1 MSVAANMMMF
11 NSSRREREERE
22 VYEKALKLLQRAAG
36 ISGETTDD
44 IKNFVFDINGKVLS
58 SLRAS
63 YPQYSL
69 SDDSSILLDIWNQ
82 VDHQVRNIL
91 QHGLYKDT
99 TIEKA
104 IINDTFEGMINYKK
118 TITNIHELLPEL
130 DLDTLFKIMEAIVE
144 ETTPIINWPNSIRTP
159 LSDKPWWEEPN
170 RITCTYNSK

>member
-36 ISGETTDD
+36 ISGETTDN
-44 IKNFVFDINGKVLS
+44 IKNFVFDIYINGKVLS

-69 SDDSSILLDIWNQ
+69 SDDSSILDIWNQ
-82 VDHQVRNIL
+82 TDHQVRNIL

-104 IINDTFEGMINYKK
+104 IINDTFEGY
-118 TITNIHELLPEL
+118 
-130 DLDTLFKIMEAIVE
+130 
-144 ETTPIINWPNSIRTP
+144 
-159 LSDKPWWEEPN
+159 DKL
-170 RITCTYNSK
+170 

>member
-11 NSSRREREERE
+11 NSSRIEREERE
-22 VYEKALKLLQRAAG
+22 VYEKALKLLQRAAR

-44 IKNFVFDINGKVLS
+44 IKNFVFDIYINGKVLS

-82 VDHQVRNIL
+82 VRNIL

-104 IINDTFEGMINYKK
+104 IINDTFEGY
-118 TITNIHELLPEL
+118 
-130 DLDTLFKIMEAIVE
+130 
-144 ETTPIINWPNSIRTP
+144 
-159 LSDKPWWEEPN
+159 DKL
-170 RITCTYNSK
+170 

>member
-44 IKNFVFDINGKVLS
+44 IKNFVFDIYINGKVLS

-82 VDHQVRNIL
+82 VRNIL

-104 IINDTFEGMINYKK
+104 IINDTFEGY
-118 TITNIHELLPEL
+118 
-130 DLDTLFKIMEAIVE
+130 
-144 ETTPIINWPNSIRTP
+144 
-159 LSDKPWWEEPN
+159 DKL
-170 RITCTYNSK
+170 

>member
-1 MSVAANMMMF
+1 MMF

-44 IKNFVFDINGKVLS
+44 IKNFVFDIYINGKVLS

-82 VDHQVRNIL
+82 VRNIL

-104 IINDTFEGMINYKK
+104 IINDTFEGY
-118 TITNIHELLPEL
+118 
-130 DLDTLFKIMEAIVE
+130 
-144 ETTPIINWPNSIRTP
+144 
-159 LSDKPWWEEPN
+159 DKL
-170 RITCTYNSK
+170 

>member
-11 NSSRREREERE
+11 NSSRIEREERE
-22 VYEKALKLLQRAAG
+22 VYEKALKLF
-36 ISGETTDD
+36 SGKTTDD
-44 IKNFVFDINGKVLS
+44 IKNFVFDIYINGKVLS

-69 SDDSSILLDIWNQ
+69 SDDSSILLDMWNQ

-104 IINDTFEGMINYKK
+104 IINDTFEGY
-118 TITNIHELLPEL
+118 
-130 DLDTLFKIMEAIVE
+130 
-144 ETTPIINWPNSIRTP
+144 
-159 LSDKPWWEEPN
+159 DKL
-170 RITCTYNSK
+170 

>member
-1 MSVAANMMMF
+1 MYRTNMSVAANMMMF

-82 VDHQVRNIL
+82 VDNQVDHQVRNIL

-104 IINDTFEGMINYKK
+104 IINDTFEGYGK
-118 TITNIHELLPEL
+118 L
-130 DLDTLFKIMEAIVE
+130 
-144 ETTPIINWPNSIRTP
+144 
-159 LSDKPWWEEPN
+159 
-170 RITCTYNSK
+170 

>member
-1 MSVAANMMMF
+1 MSVATNMMMF

-36 ISGETTDD
+36 ISGEITDD

-104 IINDTFEGMINYKK
+104 IINDTFEG
-118 TITNIHELLPEL
+118 
-130 DLDTLFKIMEAIVE
+130 
-144 ETTPIINWPNSIRTP
+144 
-159 LSDKPWWEEPN
+159 
-170 RITCTYNSK
+170 YNKL

>member
-11 NSSRREREERE
+11 NSSRIEREERE
-22 VYEKALKLLQRAAG
+22 VYEKALKLLQRA
-36 ISGETTDD
+36 GEITDD

-104 IINDTFEGMINYKK
+104 IINDTFEGY
-118 TITNIHELLPEL
+118 
-130 DLDTLFKIMEAIVE
+130 
-144 ETTPIINWPNSIRTP
+144 
-159 LSDKPWWEEPN
+159 DKL
-170 RITCTYNSK
+170 

>member
-11 NSSRREREERE
+11 NSSRIGREERE

-82 VDHQVRNIL
+82 VRNIL

-104 IINDTFEGMINYKK
+104 IINDTFEGY
-118 TITNIHELLPEL
+118 
-130 DLDTLFKIMEAIVE
+130 
-144 ETTPIINWPNSIRTP
+144 
-159 LSDKPWWEEPN
+159 DKL
-170 RITCTYNSK
+170 

>member
-11 NSSRREREERE
+11 NSSRIEHEERE

-44 IKNFVFDINGKVLS
+44 IKNFV
-58 SLRAS
+58 
-63 YPQYSL
+63 
-69 SDDSSILLDIWNQ
+69 LDIWNQ

-104 IINDTFEGMINYKK
+104 IINDTFEGY
-118 TITNIHELLPEL
+118 
-130 DLDTLFKIMEAIVE
+130 
-144 ETTPIINWPNSIRTP
+144 
-159 LSDKPWWEEPN
+159 DKL
-170 RITCTYNSK
+170 

>member
-1 MSVAANMMMF
+1 MSVAANMMI
-11 NSSRREREERE
+11 EREERE

-104 IINDTFEGMINYKK
+104 IINDTFEGY
-118 TITNIHELLPEL
+118 
-130 DLDTLFKIMEAIVE
+130 
-144 ETTPIINWPNSIRTP
+144 
-159 LSDKPWWEEPN
+159 DKL
-170 RITCTYNSK
+170 

>member
-58 SLRAS
+58 SLKAS

-69 SDDSSILLDIWNQ
+69 SDNSSILLDIWNQ

-99 TIEKA
+99 TIGKA
-104 IINDTFEGMINYKK
+104 IINDTFEGY
-118 TITNIHELLPEL
+118 
-130 DLDTLFKIMEAIVE
+130 
-144 ETTPIINWPNSIRTP
+144 
-159 LSDKPWWEEPN
+159 DKL
-170 RITCTYNSK
+170 

>member
-91 QHGLYKDT
+91 QHGLYKDI
-99 TIEKA
+99 TIEKV
-104 IINDTFEGMINYKK
+104 IINDTFKGY
-118 TITNIHELLPEL
+118 
-130 DLDTLFKIMEAIVE
+130 
-144 ETTPIINWPNSIRTP
+144 
-159 LSDKPWWEEPN
+159 DKL
-170 RITCTYNSK
+170 

>member
-11 NSSRREREERE
+11 NSSRIEREERE

-82 VDHQVRNIL
+82 VDHQVDHQVRNIL

-104 IINDTFEGMINYKK
+104 IINDTFEGY
-118 TITNIHELLPEL
+118 
-130 DLDTLFKIMEAIVE
+130 
-144 ETTPIINWPNSIRTP
+144 
-159 LSDKPWWEEPN
+159 DKL
-170 RITCTYNSK
+170 

>member
-1 MSVAANMMMF
+1 MSVAANMMLF
-11 NSSRREREERE
+11 NSSRIEREERE

-36 ISGETTDD
+36 AAGAAGETTDD
-44 IKNFVFDINGKVLS
+44 IKNFVFDIYINGKVLS

-82 VDHQVRNIL
+82 VDHQVRNTL

-104 IINDTFEGMINYKK
+104 IINDTFEGY
-118 TITNIHELLPEL
+118 
-130 DLDTLFKIMEAIVE
+130 
-144 ETTPIINWPNSIRTP
+144 
-159 LSDKPWWEEPN
+159 DKL
-170 RITCTYNSK
+170 

>member
-11 NSSRREREERE
+11 NSSRIEREERE

-44 IKNFVFDINGKVLS
+44 IKNFVFDIYINGKVLS

-99 TIEKA
+99 TIE
-104 IINDTFEGMINYKK
+104 K

>member
-1 MSVAANMMMF
+1 MSAAANMMMF
-11 NSSRREREERE
+11 NSSRIEREERE

-44 IKNFVFDINGKVLS
+44 IKKNFVFDIYINGKVLS

-104 IINDTFEGMINYKK
+104 IINDTFEGY
-118 TITNIHELLPEL
+118 
-130 DLDTLFKIMEAIVE
+130 
-144 ETTPIINWPNSIRTP
+144 
-159 LSDKPWWEEPN
+159 DKL
-170 RITCTYNSK
+170 

>member
-1 MSVAANMMMF
+1 MSANMMF
-11 NSSRREREERE
+11 NSSRIEREERE

-99 TIEKA
+99 TIEK
-104 IINDTFEGMINYKK
+104 

>member
-44 IKNFVFDINGKVLS
+44 IKNFVFDIYINGKVLS

-63 YPQYSL
+63 YLQYSL
-69 SDDSSILLDIWNQ
+69 SDDSSILLDIWNQVDHQ

-104 IINDTFEGMINYKK
+104 IINDTFEGY
-118 TITNIHELLPEL
+118 
-130 DLDTLFKIMEAIVE
+130 
-144 ETTPIINWPNSIRTP
+144 
-159 LSDKPWWEEPN
+159 DKL
-170 RITCTYNSK
+170 

>member
-11 NSSRREREERE
+11 NSSRIEREERE

-104 IINDTFEGMINYKK
+104 IINDTFEGYDK
-118 TITNIHELLPEL
+118 
-130 DLDTLFKIMEAIVE
+130 LFKIMEAIVE